1 MFEKVDIHS
10 LSFNP
15 FDKIGKDWLLISA
28 TKKGKTNTMT
38 ASWGTLGHLW
48 NKDVAIIF
56 NCPQR
61 YKKNSLMKVIRSP
74 YLSLMISTKNYLT

>member
-10 LSFNP
+10 LNFNP

-28 TKKGKTNTMT
+28 TKSGKTNTMT

-56 NCPQR
+56 IRPQR
-61 YKKNSLMKVIRSP
+61 YTKESLMKVRRLL
-74 YLSLMISTKNYLT
+74 YLSLMISIKNYLT